1 MIVMNLRAAG
11 CSTIIAVL
19 ALTACTQEPPSL
31 AGTSWQAVSIEGQAT
46 HHIVRSTIRF
56 LATKSASTQPGG
68 RIIGRTGCD
77 AFAGTYMQDG
87 AKLTINLTFGKR
99 RGCVTAPGKAQE
111 PRYVAAIAKVRA
123 FKRAD
128 GQLLLLGDSGTTLV
142 AMKTPTAA
150 N

>member
-1 MIVMNLRAAG
+1 MVALNLRVVG
-11 CSTIIAVL
+11 YSTIVAVL
-19 ALTACTQEPPSL
+19 TLTACSQQPPSL
-31 AGTSWQAVSIEGQAT
+31 AGTSWQAISIEGQAT
-46 HHIVRSTIRF
+46 HHTVRSTIRF
-56 LATKSASTQPGG
+56 LATKSASTRPGG

-77 AFAGTYMQDG
+77 AFSGTYRQDG

-99 RGCVTAPGKAQE
+99 RGCVTAPGRAQE

-123 FKRAD
+123 FKRVE
-128 GQLLLLGDSGTTLV
+128 GQLLLLAVGGTTLV